1 MSRFYAITYPI
12 RFEDTMAYG
21 SHHFLT
27 NFRFQCAVRESLF
40 FDYLEKHYPGARV
53 ESGDYVM
60 LTRDGYS
67 RNLAPAML
75 GERVAVLLS
84 FAQATRSSM
93 QLCVRT
99 INGKG
104 EPIACGFQ
112 TLVFMDRRG
121 EFAPFPR
128 ALDQFSG
135 TNLELGERLVDPS
148 FAASALGGG
157 QQSLDAIF
165 PSEIRALGQR
175 VVAEGHD
182 GVLVDTARPAVA
194 APSLKGDTVFS
205 FPGQGS
211 FDLGLFRELCREK
224 AGQE

>member
-40 FDYLEKHYPGARV
+40 FDYLARQYPGSRAEYDELV
-53 ESGDYVM
+53 I

-84 FAQATRSSM
+84 LAQPTRSTV
-93 QLCVRT
+93 QLCIRT
-99 INGKG
+99 INGNG
-104 EPIACGFQ
+104 EPVACGFQ
-112 TLVFMDRRG
+112 TLVFMDRQG
-121 EFAPFPR
+121 AFAPFPR

-135 TNLELGERLVDPS
+135 INLEIGERLV
-148 FAASALGGG
+148 
-157 QQSLDAIF
+157 
-165 PSEIRALGQR
+165 E
-175 VVAEGHD
+175 
-182 GVLVDTARPAVA
+182 PA
-194 APSLKGDTVFS
+194 F
-205 FPGQGS
+205 
-211 FDLGLFRELCREK
+211 
-224 AGQE
+224 